1 MISISMYCT
10 EVYIDEIIEK
20 LNIYV
25 KIIRVENITTRI
37 DKRKE
42 VKLKMKL

>member
-1 MISISMYCT
+1 MYCT
-10 EVYIDEIIEK
+10 EVFIDEIIEK
-20 LNIYV
+20 LNIYL

-42 VKLKMKL
+42 AKLKMKL

>member
-42 VKLKMKL
+42 VKFKMKL

>member
-10 EVYIDEIIEK
+10 EVFIDEIIEK

>member
-10 EVYIDEIIEK
+10 EVFIDEIIEK

-25 KIIRVENITTRI
+25 KIIRV

>member
-10 EVYIDEIIEK
+10 EVFIDEIIEK
-20 LNIYV
+20 LNMYV
-25 KIIRVENITTRI
+25 KIIRVENITTPI